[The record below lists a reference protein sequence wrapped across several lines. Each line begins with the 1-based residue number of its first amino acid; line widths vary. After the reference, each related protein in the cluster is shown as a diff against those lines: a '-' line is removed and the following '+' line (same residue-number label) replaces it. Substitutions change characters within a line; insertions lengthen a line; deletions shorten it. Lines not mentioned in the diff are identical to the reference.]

1 VRTLTTIFLL
11 ALFVAAPAA
20 TASERGA
27 AQYLRQNRD
36 DPVRL
41 QAFLYDMPKGGDI
54 HNHLSGAVYAESM
67 VHRGAA
73 RSVCVDVLTYFSR
86 SGPCTAGQRP
96 LSDAIGDNIFYNEV
110 LRAWSMK
117 GFRDGVESGHDHFFA
132 TFDKFSAANG
142 GQTGDMLAEV
152 TKRAA
157 AQNEQYLETL
167 VTPRFG
173 DVQAIARRVP
183 FDENDLAG
191 TRQRLLDAGLRDVVP
206 KAGAD
211 TDTALARQRELL
223 ACGTPQADPACDLVV
238 RLQVQGLRAMPKPV
252 VFAQMVFG
260 FELMAADPRWVGF
273 NLVQPEDDPTA
284 LADYAAQMR
293 MLGFLR
299 PLYPGGN
306 VTLHAG
312 ELVAGLAPPDDLR
325 FHVRMAVEVARAQ
338 RIGHGVDIRGER
350 DPLGL
355 LRLMARRGVAIEQ
368 ALTSNCQVLEVCG
381 RNHPIRLYHRHGV
394 PVALATDDEGV
405 SRTDLTEQYR
415 LAVVRHRFGYRAI
428 KRFARNS
435 LEHSFL
441 ARGDKAAV
449 LRTQARAFARFE
461 ARFPE
466 RSRSSAKVTP
476 PSPNLR

>member
-1 VRTLTTIFLL
+1 MRTRTTTFRLL
-11 ALFVAAPAA
+11 LLLVAPAA
-20 TASERGA
+20 ADERGA
-27 AQYLRQNRD
+27 AGYLNTHRD

-41 QAFLYDMPKGGDI
+41 QAFLYAMPKGGDI
-54 HNHLSGAVYAESM
+54 HNHLSGAVYAESI

-73 RSVCVDVLTYFSR
+73 RGVCVDVLTYFS
-86 SGPCTAGQRP
+86 SNGPCTAGQRP
-96 LSDAIGDNIFYNEV
+96 LSDAIGDNIFYNPI

-117 GFRDGVESGHDHFFA
+117 GFQDGVESGHDHFFA

-173 DVQAIARRVP
+173 DVQAIARRVE

-191 TRQRLLDAGLRDVVP
+191 TRQRLLDAGLRDIVP
-206 KAGAD
+206 RASAD

-223 ACGTPQADPACDLVV
+223 GCGGPQADPACDLVV
-238 RLQVQGLRAMPKPV
+238 RFQVQGLRAMPKPV

-260 FELMAADPRWVGF
+260 FELMAADGRWVAF

-306 VTLHAG
+306 LTLHAG
-312 ELVAGLAPPDDLR
+312 ELAPGLAPPGDLR

-350 DPLGL
+350 DPFGL
-355 LRLMARRGVAIEQ
+355 LRLMARRGIAIEQ
-368 ALTSNCQVLEVCG
+368 ALTSNCQILEVCG
-381 RNHPIRLYHRHGV
+381 RNHPIRLYHRYRV
-394 PVALATDDEGV
+394 PIALATDDEGV
-405 SRTDLTEQYR
+405 SRTDLTEQYQ
-415 LAVVRHRFGYRAI
+415 LAVVRHGFGYRAI

-435 LEHSFL
+435 LQYSFL
-441 ARGDKAAV
+441 APGDKAAV
-449 LRTQARAFARFE
+449 LRTQQRAFARFE

-466 RSRSSAKVTP
+466 RRRSEAAKVTP
-476 PSPNLR
+476 PSPNVR

>member
-1 VRTLTTIFLL
+1 VRTLASLFLL
-11 ALFVAAPAA
+11 LLVLAAPAA
-20 TASERGA
+20 ASERGA
-27 AQYLRQNRD
+27 AQYLRAHRD

-41 QAFLYDMPKGGDI
+41 QAFLYSMPKGGDI

-67 VHRGAA
+67 VRRGAA
-73 RSVCVDVLTYFSR
+73 RGACVDLITFFAS

-96 LSDAIGDNIFYNEV
+96 LSEAIGDNIFYNEV

-152 TKRAA
+152 TSRAA

-173 DVQAIARRVP
+173 DVQALARRVP
-183 FDENDLAG
+183 FDAGDLAG
-191 TRQRLLDAGLRDVVP
+191 TRQRLLDAGLRDIVP
-206 KAGAD
+206 KASAD

-223 ACGTPQADPACDLVV
+223 GCATPQADPACSLVV
-238 RLQVQGLRAMPKPV
+238 RFQVQGLRAMPAPV
-252 VFAQMVFG
+252 AFAQMVFG
-260 FELMAADPRWVGF
+260 FELMNADPRWVGY

-284 LADYAAQMR
+284 LAEYPEQMR

-299 PLYPGGN
+299 PLYPGEHL
-306 VTLHAG
+306 TLHAG
-312 ELVAGLAPPDDLR
+312 ELVPGLAPPQDLR
-325 FHVRMAVEVARAQ
+325 FHVRMAVEVARAE

-350 DPLGL
+350 DPFGL
-355 LRLMARRGVAIEQ
+355 LRLMARRKVAVEQ
-368 ALTSNCQVLEVCG
+368 ALTSNCQILEVCG
-381 RNHPIRLYHRHGV
+381 RNHPIRLYHRYGV

-415 LAVVRHRFGYRAI
+415 LAVVRHGFGYRAL
-428 KRFARNS
+428 KGFAENS
-435 LEHSFL
+435 LRHSFL
-441 ARGDKAAV
+441 APGDKAAV
-449 LRTQARAFARFE
+449 MRTQQRAFTRFE
-461 ARFPE
+461 ARYP
-466 RSRSSAKVTP
+466 SRP
-476 PSPNLR
+476 PHLHGLADRPVDALK